1 MKNLSYRSYNASAAQ
16 ISYKEISSINNSN
29 ECERK
34 PDRHDGTEERWRS
47 KPRDHRHEHEARS
60 EVVEEKIPY
69 DDVLPIGKV
78 NGIVLLVCR
87 RPAFNPC
94 FIHDH
99 LPSYSR
105 QTTIVMAAIASIP
118 IAFA

>member
-1 MKNLSYRSYNASAAQ
+1 MQDSHSMQESNVIAQ
-16 ISYKEISSINNSN
+16 VGN
-29 ECERK
+29 EQEQIEK
-34 PDRHDGTEERWRS
+34 DDEEERWS
-47 KPRDHRHEHEARS
+47 GEPRDHRHEHEARS
-60 EVVEEKIPY
+60 EIVEEKIPH
-69 DDVLPIGKV
+69 DDILPIRKM

-87 RPAFNPC
+87 RLTFNPC

-118 IAFA
+118 IALA

>member
-1 MKNLSYRSYNASAAQ
+1 MQDSHGVQESNVISEVGNEQEQVKKND
-16 ISYKEISSINNSN
+16 E